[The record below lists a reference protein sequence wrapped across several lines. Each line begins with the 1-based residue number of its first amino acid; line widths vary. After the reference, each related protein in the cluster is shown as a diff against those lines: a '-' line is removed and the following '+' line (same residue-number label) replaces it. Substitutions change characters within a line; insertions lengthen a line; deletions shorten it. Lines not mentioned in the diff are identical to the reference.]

1 MPGPLHG
8 YRIVD
13 LTAMITGPFATM
25 ILGDQGADVIKVEP
39 PGLGD
44 VMRWLGTGKG
54 GISTL
59 WALSNR
65 SKRSVVLNLREARAR
80 ELLLAL
86 VARADVFVQNF
97 RPGVVERLGLDE
109 PTLRKLR
116 PGLIYVSISAFGAG
130 GPYAHK
136 PAYDHILQG
145 ISGFAGVQANPQT
158 GRPEHVKNAICDKLT
173 ALVVAQ
179 GITAAL
185 LARERGMGAQ
195 HLRTNMLDAAISVLW
210 PDGGANE
217 TLLDPTVPRQP
228 TLGATYRVSDAAD
241 GFYAVAAITDAQMHG
256 LFRAM
261 GRADLVTDPRFATT
275 AARMQNMAALIAEM
289 GNEPTQKSVA
299 EILAALDAEDVP
311 SGPVWPIE
319 RVPDDPQVRAN
330 GTFVESDHP
339 RMGRMR
345 EPRPPLRFE
354 RTPAAIARH
363 APALGE
369 HTDEVLGELGIAVEE
384 IARLRASGVI
394 G

>member
-1 MPGPLHG
+1 
-8 YRIVD
+8 
-13 LTAMITGPFATM
+13 M
-25 ILGDQGADVIKVEP
+25 ILGDQGADVIKIEP

-44 VMRWLGTGKG
+44 VMRWLGTNKG

-59 WALSNR
+59 WALTNR

-109 PTLRKLR
+109 PTLRVLR
-116 PGLIYVSISAFGAG
+116 PGLIYVSISAFGAS

-145 ISGFAGVQANPQT
+145 IAGFAGVQGNPQT

-195 HLRTNMLDAAISVLW
+195 HVRTNMLDAAISVLW

-217 TLLDPTVPRQP
+217 TLLDPAVPRLP

-241 GFYAVAAITDAQMHG
+241 GYYAVAAITDAQMHG

-261 GRADLVTDPRFATT
+261 GRLDLVADARFATT
-275 AARMQNMAALIAEM
+275 GARMQNMAALITEL
-289 GNEPTQKSVA
+289 GDEPTQKTVG
-299 EILAALDAEDVP
+299 EVLAALEAEDVP
-311 SGPVWPIE
+311 CGPVWPIA

-339 RMGRMR
+339 HMGRLR
-345 EPRPPLRFE
+345 EPRPPLNFE
-354 RTPAAIARH
+354 RTPAAIARP

-369 HTDEVLGELGIAVEE
+369 HTDEVLGELGIPPGE
-384 IARLRASGVI
+384 IARLRAAGVV

>member
-1 MPGPLHG
+1 
-8 YRIVD
+8 
-13 LTAMITGPFATM
+13 MITGPFATM
-25 ILGDQGADVIKVEP
+25 ILGDQGADVIKIEP

-44 VMRWLGTGKG
+44 VMRWIGTNKG
-54 GISTL
+54 GIAAF
-59 WALSNR
+59 WALTNR
-65 SKRSVVLNLREARAR
+65 SKRSLVLNLREPRGR
-80 ELLLAL
+80 ELLLEL
-86 VARADVFVQNF
+86 VERADVFVQNF

-109 PTLRKLR
+109 ASLRAIR
-116 PGLIYVSISAFGAG
+116 PELIYVSISAFGAS

-145 ISGFAGVQANPQT
+145 IAGFAYAQANSET

-185 LARERGMGAQ
+185 LARERGLGAQ
-195 HLRTNMLDAAISVLW
+195 HLRANMLDASISVLW
-210 PDGGANE
+210 PDAGANE
-217 TLLDPTVPRQP
+217 VLLDPGVVKLP

-241 GFYAVAAITDAQMHG
+241 GHYAVAALTDGQIHG
-256 LFRAM
+256 LFRAL
-261 GRADLVTDPRFATT
+261 GRADLVSDPRFAT
-275 AARMQNMAALIAEM
+275 APARMQNMAALVGEL
-289 GNEPTQKSVA
+289 GDQPTQKTVA

-311 SGPVWPIE
+311 CGPILPIP

-354 RTPAAIARH
+354 RTPAAISRP
-363 APALGE
+363 APALGQ
-369 HTDEVLGELGIAVEE
+369 HTDEVLGELGLEPAE
-384 IARLRASGVI
+384 IAGLREAGVVA
-394 G
+394 

>member
-1 MPGPLHG
+1 MPGPLSG

-25 ILGDQGADVIKVEP
+25 ILGDQGADVIKIEP

-44 VMRWLGTGKG
+44 VMRWIGTSKN
-54 GISTL
+54 GIASF
-59 WALSNR
+59 WALTNR
-65 SKRSVVLNLREARAR
+65 SKRSVVLNLREPRAR
-80 ELLLAL
+80 DILLEL

-109 PTLRKLR
+109 ASLRALR
-116 PGLIYVSISAFGAG
+116 PELVYVSISAFGAS

-145 ISGFAGVQANPQT
+145 ISGFAYAQADPAN
-158 GRPEHVKNAICDKLT
+158 GRPQHVKNAICDKLT

-185 LARERGMGAQ
+185 LARERGLGAQ
-195 HLRTNMLDAAISVLW
+195 HLRANMLDASIAVLW
-210 PDGGANE
+210 PDAGANE
-217 TLLDPTVPRQP
+217 VLLDPAVPKLP
-228 TLGATYRVSDAAD
+228 TLGATYRVNDASD
-241 GFYAVAAITDAQMHG
+241 GHYAVAALTDAQVHG
-256 LFRAM
+256 LFRAL
-261 GRADLVTDPRFATT
+261 GRSDLVSDPRFAT
-275 AARMQNMAALIAEM
+275 APARMQNMVALAAEM
-289 GNEPTQKSVA
+289 GSEPTQKTVA
-299 EILAALDAEDVP
+299 EVLAALEAEDVP
-311 SGPVWPIE
+311 CGPILPLP

-330 GTFVESDHP
+330 ATFFESDHP

-354 RTPAAIARH
+354 RTPAAIARP

-369 HTDEVLGELGIAVEE
+369 HTDEVLAELGHGANE
-384 IARLRASGVI
+384 IASWREAGVVA
-394 G
+394 